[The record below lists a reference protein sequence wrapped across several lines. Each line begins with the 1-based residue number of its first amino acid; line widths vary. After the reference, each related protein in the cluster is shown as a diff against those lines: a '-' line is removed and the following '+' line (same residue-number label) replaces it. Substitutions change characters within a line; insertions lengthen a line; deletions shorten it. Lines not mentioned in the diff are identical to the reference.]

1 MAAVEFT
8 QVVSRGCGMDIHK
21 VVANA
26 VLGGVVSELGGGK
39 FANGAMTAAYTMM
52 FNDLAHIG
60 PTYKQLEK
68 IMKIY
73 KECKSLYDT
82 PEAFYESLGGDIAY
96 AAKSNPEMFSNTCAA
111 RLSQAMNKSGLVI
124 PYIQGK
130 TIMGSNQ
137 MNYFIRASDMKKYF
151 ISLWGNPRIIAR
163 PTNVKNG
170 IVFQNGFSGVSGHV
184 DVFYK
189 GRSGGA
195 AYLYYWNTDGRHSS
209 ITTEL
214 WKYGK

>member
-1 MAAVEFT
+1 MKLLLLRLSFRGSDGGYPWRAHRARAADGVGGELLSCYGGSLSYAE
-8 QVVSRGCGMDIHK
+8 Q

-73 KECKSLYDT
+73 KACKSLYDT
-82 PEAFYESLGGDIAY
+82 PEAFYESL
-96 AAKSNPEMFSNTCAA
+96 
-111 RLSQAMNKSGLVI
+111 
-124 PYIQGK
+124 
-130 TIMGSNQ
+130 
-137 MNYFIRASDMKKYF
+137 
-151 ISLWGNPRIIAR
+151 
-163 PTNVKNG
+163 
-170 IVFQNGFSGVSGHV
+170 
-184 DVFYK
+184 
-189 GRSGGA
+189 GGA